1 MSNVEYY
8 LIHPS
13 TKNPSEEFEKLV
25 SALHTIS
32 DVKIK
37 REGDTVSISYEKAPY
52 LATLQLL
59 PVGEELLASI
69 GGIPREQVRLTCE
82 QVDNLT
88 INLLKG
94 VLPGHGLGYRF
105 FSPTLKSFL
114 PADRGL
120 FDLSTGVLDE
130 KISKVF
136 STKGYRPIFRFA
148 DSLVFYAQSNKDSN
162 IHVINSY
169 LLEYFLNFG
178 IEEKETPEFS
188 YRVAPNLSR
197 FIPMYDSG
205 IVPAFFYDYYR
216 RSTKIINHSG
226 FNIRNPGRKVFVKP
240 FIFELDEKK
249 QTFDLVAAEEA
260 ALHYADKIR
269 RGEAVDDTIKRILRD
284 LKIADDYIGARVDR
298 AIEFDRDKEGILT
311 PRLKVLIYIERL
323 NPEVK
328 ESIKAKSQ
336 RSWVPLEQ
344 ARKARA

>member
-32 DVKIK
+32 NVKIK
-37 REGDTVSISYEKAPY
+37 REGDTVSVSYETTPY

-59 PVGEELLASI
+59 PVGEGILAAV
-69 GGIPREQVRLTCE
+69 GEIPKEQVRLTCE

-88 INLLKG
+88 INLLRG
-94 VLPGHGLGYRF
+94 VLPGHGLGFRF
-105 FSPTLKSFL
+105 YSPALGSFL
-114 PADRGL
+114 PTDRSL
-120 FDLSTGVLDE
+120 FDLTTGVLDE
-130 KISKVF
+130 KIGNVF
-136 STKGYRPIFRFA
+136 STKGYRPIFRFV
-148 DSLVFYAQSNKDSN
+148 DSLVFYAQSNGDSS
-162 IHVINSY
+162 IHFINSY
-169 LLEYFLNFG
+169 LLEYFLNFE

-197 FIPMYDSG
+197 FIPMYDHG
-205 IVPAFFYDYYR
+205 LVPTFFYDYYR

-269 RGEAVDDTIKRILRD
+269 SGETLDDTIKRILRD
-284 LKIADDYIGARVDR
+284 LKIAEDYIGARVDG
-298 AIEFDRDKEGILT
+298 AIEFDRDKEGVLT
-311 PRLKVLIYIERL
+311 PRLRVSIYIEKL
-323 NPEVK
+323 NPEIK
-328 ESIKAKSQ
+328 EAIKEKSQ

-344 ARKARA
+344 ARKLRE

>member
-1 MSNVEYY
+1 MSNVEYH

-32 DVKIK
+32 NIKIK
-37 REGDTVSISYEKAPY
+37 READTISVSYEKAPY
-52 LATLQLL
+52 LATLQLI
-59 PVGEELLASI
+59 PVGEEISASV
-69 GGIPREQVRLTCE
+69 GEIPKEQVRLTCE

-94 VLPGHGLGYRF
+94 VLPRHGLGHRF

-114 PADRGL
+114 PANPGL
-120 FDLSTGVLDE
+120 FDLTTGVLDK
-130 KISKVF
+130 KISEVF
-136 STKGYRPIFRFA
+136 DVKGYEPIFRFV
-148 DSLVFYAQSNKDSN
+148 DSFVFYARSNRDSG
-162 IHVINSY
+162 IHFINSS
-169 LLEYFLNFG
+169 LLDYFLKF
-178 IEEKETPEFS
+178 EVEKKETPEFS
-188 YRVAPNLSR
+188 YKVAPNLAR
-197 FIPMYDSG
+197 FVPMYDSG
-205 IVPAFFYDYYR
+205 IIPTFFYDYYR
-216 RSTKIINHSG
+216 RPKKIINHSG

-249 QTFDLVAAEEA
+249 QFFSLIAAEEA

-269 RGEAVDDTIKRILRD
+269 RGETLGDTIKRVLRN
-284 LKIADDYIGARVDR
+284 LKIAQDYIGAQVDG
-298 AIEFDRDKEGILT
+298 AVEFDRDKEGVLT

-344 ARKARA
+344 ARKSKE